1 MVSFKQLRKMMQV
14 QGSGVLV
21 SREYPVSS
29 FTRLHLST
37 HGLVELVPGPEEKV
51 VVECDDNLLDHLQVS
66 NSGRTLYV
74 TSADKLRTPAF
85 SELRVT
91 VYLRQLD
98 VLNCACLGGAVRT
111 RHALRSTGPL
121 NIKVLSADTATD
133 LEVDAPT
140 LSVNLACA
148 GDVTLRGQAGEVQ
161 IKTAAAGNLDCREL
175 RAQHLRLR
183 NASAGDIDLYADQ
196 TINLT
201 HLGAGRIHYRGP
213 ARLTDVRQY
222 GAGEIRH
229 VE

>member
-21 SREYPVSS
+21 RREYPVSS

-37 HGLVELVPGPEEKV
+37 HGLVELIHGEEEKV
-51 VVECDDNLLDHLQVS
+51 VVECDDNLLEHLQVT

-74 TSADKLRTPAF
+74 TSENKLRAPAF
-85 SELRVT
+85 TGLRVE

-98 VLNCACLGGAVRT
+98 KLNCASHGDVRT
-111 RHALRSTGPL
+111 RNTLVSSAPLAVKVASQGNTHLR
-121 NIKVLSADTATD
+121 
-133 LEVDAPT
+133 VDVPQLT
-140 LSVNLACA
+140 VNLACQ
-148 GDVTLRGQAGEVQ
+148 GDVELTGRADEVQ
-161 IKTAAAGNLDCREL
+161 IQTASQGHIDAREL

-183 NASAGDIDLYADQ
+183 NASEGNIDLYAEQ
-196 TINLT
+196 TIDIT
-201 HLGAGRIHYRGP
+201 HMGAGNIHYRGP

-229 VE
+229 VAG

>member
-1 MVSFKQLRKMMQV
+1 MKA

-21 SREYPVSS
+21 CREYPVSS

-37 HGLVELVPGPEEKV
+37 RGTVVLVGGAEERI
-51 VVECDDNLLDHLQVS
+51 VVECDDNLLEHLQVV

-74 TSADKLRTPAF
+74 TSENKLRAPAF
-85 SELRVT
+85 TELRVT

-98 VLNCACLGGAVRT
+98 TLHCACQGDVVCENVLVMPAPLEVKILSQGNT
-111 RHALRSTGPL
+111 RLRVQAPALSL
-121 NIKVLSADTATD
+121 NI
-133 LEVDAPT
+133 
-140 LSVNLACA
+140 ACE
-148 GDVTLRGQAGEVQ
+148 GDVTLAGEAGEVQ
-161 IKTAAAGNLDCREL
+161 IKTAAAGNLDAREL

-183 NASAGDIDLYADQ
+183 NASAGNLDLYAEQ

-201 HLGAGRIHYRGP
+201 HLGAGHIHYRGP

-229 VE
+229 VG